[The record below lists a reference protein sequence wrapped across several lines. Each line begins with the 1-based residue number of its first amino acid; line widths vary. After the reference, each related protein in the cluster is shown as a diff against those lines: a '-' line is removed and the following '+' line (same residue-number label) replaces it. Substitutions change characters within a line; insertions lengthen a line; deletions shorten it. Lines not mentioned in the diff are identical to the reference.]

1 MNLNQLF
8 VDFSPE
14 EIQQIDALPRAEK
27 MEQLALLKNL
37 PTKEALIETASLT
50 ELPLLEN
57 FSLIENPSDQL
68 PVRLI
73 HEYRCIPIQIELPE
87 ASNDSDSD
95 TETLSSEF
103 ETDIENPE
111 ASTAPD
117 LVNADDW
124 LTESDGEDGDS
135 YSDFQTESVT
145 GIALSAHDEKSDPI
159 ESFPFEDDLTPDLDA
174 MEALGDEEVPAEPML
189 ESISE
194 SETVE
199 YIPLVTLWPPDEQMS
214 RWVFASSGK
223 MPKWYLADPEKINE
237 TITEHFGVGA
247 DSLDEST
254 LVDEELEEA
263 AVEDED
269 AAIIRFVNE
278 VILKAVSDRATDIHF
293 EPNRDS
299 LQIRYRI
306 DGELI
311 PIRVPDNL
319 IRFQGAI
326 ISRLKIMAKLN
337 ISEKRRP
344 QDGRITFSAADSEL
358 DIRISTFPTLYGES
372 VSLRLL
378 NQKSKP
384 LTMKELGLASQE
396 ETQLERTLKSPHGII
411 LVTGPTGSGKSTS
424 LTAFIRMINK
434 PERRIITVEDPVE
447 YEVPGV
453 NQTQVHP
460 EIGLTF
466 AQSLRAVLRQD
477 PDVIMVGEIR
487 DRETAD
493 IAIRASLTGHLV
505 LSTLHTNDAPGAL
518 TRLIDM
524 DIEPFL
530 IASSVELIIAQRLV
544 RKLCPKCA
552 RPAHHD
558 KAYLESCFKLMQVV
572 PETDQLDKKI
582 LAAHGCEH
590 CRQIGYKGR
599 IGIFESLAMSDEIH
613 EHIVQRASARTIRQ
627 TAVSQGMR
635 SLTQSGWQHV
645 LNGTTTLEEVMRY
658 AEIESD
664 DSDSAQEQK

>member
-37 PTKEALIETASLT
+37 PTKDALIEASNVT
-50 ELPLLEN
+50 ELPFLEN
-57 FSLIENPSDQL
+57 FALIENPSEHL

-73 HEYRCIPIQIELPE
+73 HEYRCIPIQIQSEEPADEPVEEQTNHFSEDPVETLNDHAFETEEHAPE
-87 ASNDSDSD
+87 ADDTLDSIENEEAVFAETSD
-95 TETLSSEF
+95 IEKESSQGLEDFEF
-103 ETDIENPE
+103 EN
-111 ASTAPD
+111 
-117 LVNADDW
+117 
-124 LTESDGEDGDS
+124 
-135 YSDFQTESVT
+135 
-145 GIALSAHDEKSDPI
+145 
-159 ESFPFEDDLTPDLDA
+159 DLDA
-174 MEALGDEEVPAEPML
+174 TATEAEVTEETEADGQV
-189 ESISE
+189 ESIE
-194 SETVE
+194 F
-199 YIPLVTLWPPDEQMS
+199 IPLVTLWPPDEQMS
-214 RWVFASSGK
+214 RWVFASCGK
-223 MPKWYLADPEKINE
+223 QPIWYLADPDKINE

-254 LVDEELEEA
+254 LVEDEIEDD

-278 VILKAVSDRATDIHF
+278 VILKAVNDRATDIHF

-344 QDGRITFSAADSEL
+344 QDGRITFSSAESEL

-384 LTMKELGLASQE
+384 LTMKELGLAAQE
-396 ETQLERTLKSPHGII
+396 ESQLERTLKSPHGII

-424 LTAFIRMINK
+424 LTAFIRLINK

-558 KAYLESCFKLMQVV
+558 PAYLESCFKLMQVV
-572 PETDQLDKKI
+572 PSTDHLDKKI
-582 LAAHGCEH
+582 LTAHGCDN

-599 IGIFESLAMSDEIH
+599 IGIFESLTMSDEIH
-613 EHIVQRASARTIRQ
+613 EHIVQRASARTIRE
-627 TAVSQGMR
+627 TAVAQGMR
-635 SLTQSGWQHV
+635 SLTQSGWEHV
-645 LNGTTTLEEVMRY
+645 LNGMTTLEEVMRY
-658 AEIESD
+658 AEIETEN
-664 DSDSAQEQK
+664 SAEQ

>member
-37 PTKEALIETASLT
+37 PTKDALIEASNVT
-50 ELPLLEN
+50 ELPFLEN
-57 FSLIENPSDQL
+57 FALIENPSEHL

-73 HEYRCIPIQIELPE
+73 HEYRCIPIQIQSEEPADEPVEEQTNHFSEDPVETLNDHAFETEEHAPE
-87 ASNDSDSD
+87 ADDTLDSIENEEAVFAETSD
-95 TETLSSEF
+95 IEKESSQGLEDFEF
-103 ETDIENPE
+103 EN
-111 ASTAPD
+111 
-117 LVNADDW
+117 
-124 LTESDGEDGDS
+124 
-135 YSDFQTESVT
+135 
-145 GIALSAHDEKSDPI
+145 
-159 ESFPFEDDLTPDLDA
+159 DLDA
-174 MEALGDEEVPAEPML
+174 TATEAEVTEETEADGQV
-189 ESISE
+189 ESIE
-194 SETVE
+194 F
-199 YIPLVTLWPPDEQMS
+199 IPLVTLWPPDEQMS
-214 RWVFASSGK
+214 RWVFASCGK
-223 MPKWYLADPEKINE
+223 QPIWYLADPDKINE

-254 LVDEELEEA
+254 LVEDEIEDD

-278 VILKAVSDRATDIHF
+278 VILKAVNDRATDIHF

-344 QDGRITFSAADSEL
+344 QDGRITFSSAESEL

-384 LTMKELGLASQE
+384 LTMKELGLAAQE
-396 ETQLERTLKSPHGII
+396 ESQLERTLKSPHGII

-424 LTAFIRMINK
+424 LTAFIRLINK

-558 KAYLESCFKLMQVV
+558 PAYLESCFKLMQVV
-572 PETDQLDKKI
+572 PSTDHLDKKI
-582 LAAHGCEH
+582 LTAHGCDN

-599 IGIFESLAMSDEIH
+599 IGIFESLPMSDEIH
-613 EHIVQRASARTIRQ
+613 EHIVQRASARTIRE
-627 TAVSQGMR
+627 TAVAQGMR

-645 LNGTTTLEEVMRY
+645 LNGMTTLEEVMRY
-658 AEIESD
+658 AEIETEN
-664 DSDSAQEQK
+664 SAEQ

>member
-37 PTKEALIETASLT
+37 PTKDALIEASNVT
-50 ELPLLEN
+50 ELPFLEN
-57 FSLIENPSDQL
+57 FALIENPSEHL

-73 HEYRCIPIQIELPE
+73 HEYRCIPIQIQSEEPADEPVEEQTNHFSEDPVETLNDHAFETEEHAPE
-87 ASNDSDSD
+87 ADDTLDSIENEEAVFAETSD
-95 TETLSSEF
+95 IEKESSQGLEDFEF
-103 ETDIENPE
+103 EN
-111 ASTAPD
+111 
-117 LVNADDW
+117 
-124 LTESDGEDGDS
+124 
-135 YSDFQTESVT
+135 
-145 GIALSAHDEKSDPI
+145 
-159 ESFPFEDDLTPDLDA
+159 DLDA
-174 MEALGDEEVPAEPML
+174 TATEAEVTEETEADGQV
-189 ESISE
+189 ESIE
-194 SETVE
+194 F
-199 YIPLVTLWPPDEQMS
+199 IPLVTLWPPDEQMS
-214 RWVFASSGK
+214 RWVFASCGK
-223 MPKWYLADPEKINE
+223 QPIWYLADPDKINE

-254 LVDEELEEA
+254 LVEDEIEDD

-278 VILKAVSDRATDIHF
+278 VILKAVNDRATDIHF

-344 QDGRITFSAADSEL
+344 QDGRITFSSAESEL

-384 LTMKELGLASQE
+384 LTMKELGLAAQE
-396 ETQLERTLKSPHGII
+396 ESQLERTLKSPHGII

-424 LTAFIRMINK
+424 LTAFIRLINK

-558 KAYLESCFKLMQVV
+558 PAYLESCFKLMQVV
-572 PETDQLDKKI
+572 PSTDHLDKKI
-582 LAAHGCEH
+582 LTAHGCDN

-599 IGIFESLAMSDEIH
+599 IGIFESLPMSDEIH
-613 EHIVQRASARTIRQ
+613 EHIVQRASARAIRQ
-627 TAVSQGMR
+627 TAVAQGMS

-645 LNGTTTLEEVMRY
+645 LNGMTTLEEVMRY
-658 AEIESD
+658 AEIETENST
-664 DSDSAQEQK
+664 EQ